1 MTNPTLQQ
9 RIAKLEDSLVKD
21 KDLPPLPVFVYY
33 TMGRDS
39 EQLKQLDINKA
50 FDDYRQR
57 HADNELVQSFKTVD
71 DLFSY
76 VEQSDEAK
84 STIIS
89 VVFEDMR
96 KKRPHISPSKPSYD
110 GETIVDLSKSREQLD
125 LCDYLDRQAED
136 LGKHLDNLPNEIQDT
151 LNEWGRA

>member
-9 RIAKLEDSLVKD
+9 RIATLENNLIKGKD
-21 KDLPPLPVFVYY
+21 IAPLPTFVYY
-33 TMGRDS
+33 TLGRDS
-39 EQLKQLDINKA
+39 EQLKQLDIAKA
-50 FDDYRQR
+50 FNEYKER
-57 HADNELVQSFKTVD
+57 HADNELVQSFNTVD
-71 DLFSY
+71 DLFGY
-76 VEQSDEAK
+76 VENNDEAK

-110 GETIVDLSKSREQLD
+110 GETIVDLSKSSEQLN
-125 LCDYLDRQAED
+125 LCEYLDRQAED
-136 LGKHLDNLPNEIQDT
+136 LGKHLDNLPNEIQNT